1 MNISFQGT
9 MENDT
14 NPQRLAEDYAVF
26 VQKIAS
32 QLVARFGLSIDF
44 HEDLVSAGYLGLV
57 EAATRFEQGPDNKF
71 SSFAYL
77 RIRGAMIDHMRS
89 NSAVPRGAF
98 QKFKREEK
106 IAEMQGDFLEGGQ
119 VKTLNDVVS
128 FLAAGTLAQE
138 VLTNEDDF
146 EDEEL
151 LEVERDIFR
160 RQMRKQMEEMLT
172 QLTDNE
178 RIVINEHYFEGKTF
192 REISD
197 DHEHLTASWIS
208 RLHANGL
215 KKLSVLYAGVAQ

>member
-1 MNISFQGT
+1 MNISFQDT

-14 NPQRLAEDYAVF
+14 NPQKLAEDYAIF

-32 QLVARFGLSIDF
+32 QLVARFGLSMDF

-77 RIRGAMIDHMRS
+77 RIRGAMIDHMRT
-89 NSAVPRGAF
+89 NSAIPRGAF
-98 QKFKREEK
+98 QKFKREERV
-106 IAEMQGDFLEGGQ
+106 AEMQGDFLEGGQ
-119 VKTLNDVVS
+119 VKSLTDVVS
-128 FLAAGTLAQE
+128 FLATGTLAQE
-138 VLTNEDDF
+138 VLTNEDEY

-160 RQMRKQMEEMLT
+160 RQVRKKIHELLS
-172 QLTDNE
+172 QLTE
-178 RIVINEHYFEGKTF
+178 SEQIVINEHYFEGKTF

-197 DHEHLTASWIS
+197 DHEHLTPSWIS
-208 RLHANGL
+208 RLHVNGL